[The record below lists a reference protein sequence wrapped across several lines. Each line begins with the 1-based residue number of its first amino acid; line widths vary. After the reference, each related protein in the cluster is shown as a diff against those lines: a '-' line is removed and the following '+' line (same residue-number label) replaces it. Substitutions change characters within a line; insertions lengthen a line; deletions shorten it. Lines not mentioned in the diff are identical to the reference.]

1 VTSARELFE
10 KARAKCR
17 RPNHAPSVALIMT
30 LEMRDEITADP
41 DLHQFLLM
49 HGALPVTETWI
60 KKRER
65 ANPHERSVGEEQL
78 TMAWPL
84 ALRPLIEQIDRDA
97 LFVPSRDE
105 YVPLQFG
112 LITKPELVEAGAYLR
127 AHAADTIRIA
137 VLVERLVR
145 ELP

>member
-49 HGALPVTETWI
+49 HGALPVTEGWI
-60 KKRER
+60 KKRASTEKPSER
-65 ANPHERSVGEEQL
+65 PASEQL
-78 TMAWPL
+78 TMNWPVQV
-84 ALRPLIEQIDRDA
+84 RPIIEQIDRDA

-105 YVPLQFG
+105 YVPLVFG
-112 LITKPELVEAGAYLR
+112 VITKPELAEAAGYLR
-127 AHAADTIRIA
+127 SHAADTIRVA
-137 VLVERLVR
+137 ALVERLVR